1 MAAEDGYISCHRG
14 LECITYRG
22 ICTEGLVMKRMG
34 GGDGVLKGWEE
45 RSIYTGSF
53 QPLECARLSFQGY
66 YEALPEKRR
75 FLNF

>member
-1 MAAEDGYISCHRG
+1 MYGGTSDEAN
-14 LECITYRG
+14 
-22 ICTEGLVMKRMG
+22 

-45 RSIYTGSF
+45 RSIYTGNF
-53 QPLECARLSFQGY
+53 QPLECARFSFQGY